1 MAEQGQLIVYYG
13 CMFAGKTTALI
24 NHISNANVK
33 PNELLVFKPGIDNRA
48 AKNII
53 TTHDGKKHE
62 CLSFDQETV
71 LTELITPY
79 TKLIAFDEAQF
90 FDKIIFSD
98 LKRLLAKGISIVA
111 AGLDKD
117 YLARPFGLMPLL
129 MNNATQLNELNAKC
143 QSCGSKATHTYRKES
158 NKVLV
163 LIGSE
168 NYYEARCADCYKIG
182 MESSSVKA
190 TI

>member
-1 MAEQGQLIVYYG
+1 MAQQGQLVVYYG

-24 NHISNANVK
+24 DYISRANLK

-48 AKNII
+48 AKNMI

-62 CLSFDQETV
+62 CLSMDHETV
-71 LTELITPY
+71 LNDFITPY
-79 TKLIAFDEAQF
+79 TKLIALDEAQF
-90 FDKIIFSD
+90 FNKIIFSE
-98 LKRLLAKGISIVA
+98 LKRLLLKGINVVA

-129 MNNATQLNELNAKC
+129 MEHASELNALNATC
-143 QSCGSKATHTYRKES
+143 NNCGNAATHTYRKEG

-168 NYYEARCADCYKIG
+168 NYYEARCEKCYTEG
-182 MESSSVKA
+182 MSAKSV
-190 TI
+190 

>member
-24 NHISNANVK
+24 NYISNANLK

-62 CLSFDQETV
+62 CISLENETV
-71 LTELITPY
+71 FSDLVTPY
-79 TKLIAFDEAQF
+79 TKLIAIDEAQF
-90 FDKIIFSD
+90 FDKLIFSE
-98 LKRLLAKGISIVA
+98 LKRLLTKGVSIVA

-129 MNNATQLNELNAKC
+129 MQSANELKELNAKC
-143 QSCGSKATHTYRKES
+143 ECCGGKATHTYRKET

-168 NYYEARCADCYKIG
+168 DYYQARCADCYRIG
-182 MESSSVKA
+182 VSA
-190 TI
+190 NNAN